1 MSIVQH
7 LELPLAFDS
16 REMHETSLL
25 LYGRTR
31 EAALLRL
38 HCATGLTATTS
49 ASHRQSVLVL
59 LSGSARGAGQRDLV
73 LSVAPYM

>member
-7 LELPLAFDS
+7 LDLPLAFDS

-25 LYGRTR
+25 LYRRTR

-38 HCATGLTATTS
+38 HCETGLTATTS
-49 ASHRQSVLVL
+49 ASHRQSV

-73 LSVAPYM
+73 LSVAPYV